1 MNWEKTYIQRWGCI
15 IHKIYDSENIYEI
28 EEGDF
33 GFKLC
38 IYKINSNSKKEYNFE
53 SLEKAKKFSERL
65 LKINT
70 LYNGSI

>member
-1 MNWEKTYIQRWGCI
+1 MNWEKTYIQRWGCT
-15 IHKIYDSENIYEI
+15 IHKIHDSENIYEI
-28 EEGDF
+28 EDGDF

-38 IYKINSNSKKEYNFE
+38 IYKIDSSSKKLEYDFE

-70 LYNGSI
+70 LI